1 MALRPV
7 TVMAAVCDECGW
19 TALHAGDDRW
29 GAGYRAGRDGWQ
41 TFDDSDTAFCPDH
54 WHVKCE
60 QCDREASG
68 SETRLLKT
76 GWRLLSGRSDKA
88 LCPDHAKNWRTVWR

>member
-7 TVMAAVCDECGW
+7 TVVAAVCDECGW
-19 TALHAGDDRW
+19 VALQAGDDRR
-29 GAGYRAGRDGWQ
+29 GAGYRAGRAGWQ
-41 TFDDSDTAFCPDH
+41 TFDDSDLAYCPDH

-68 SETRLLKT
+68 SETGLLKA
-76 GWRLLSGRSDKA
+76 GWRCIDCRSGRA
-88 LCPDHAKNWRTVWR
+88 LCPDHAKEWRTVWR